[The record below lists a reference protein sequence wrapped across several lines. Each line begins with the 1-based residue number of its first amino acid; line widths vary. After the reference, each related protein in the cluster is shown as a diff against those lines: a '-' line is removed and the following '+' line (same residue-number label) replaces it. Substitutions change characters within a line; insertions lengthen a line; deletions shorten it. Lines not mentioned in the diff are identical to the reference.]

1 METSRP
7 LQISFEGL
15 SYSVRAPVP
24 KDADGGTSNGFAQK
38 LKAPFTGTK
47 YQDKEI
53 LHNLT
58 GTFRPGR
65 LTAILGPSGSGK
77 TTLLNLLAGHA
88 ESGTTTGNLWVNGRP
103 TSGVGLRLLAGYVNQ
118 DDVILPTQ
126 TVSEAIEMSI
136 ILRPPPLAH
145 SSGDYTGGPPGEL
158 DGGTTANAQ
167 PLLPA
172 PVAFTSESNKGSMPI
187 TEKLSRT
194 NQGYLVI
201 EDGLNS
207 RCAQAVEMFGLDKCK
222 NTMVGDSSEKGIS
235 GGEKKRTAIAM
246 EWVTQAPVLFLD
258 EPTSGLDA
266 HAALS
271 VTHHLRSIAAT
282 GRTVIT
288 VVHQPSSEIFEMFD
302 DILVLCEGHIV
313 YLGERTGL
321 TDYLAR
327 LGFPCGMYT
336 NPADHVFNSVL
347 FDSSAFRENAAYA
360 GDTLTNRFPPPTP
373 SSPTFAASSAERA
386 RLLIDEWQRS
396 KEATLLKA
404 AVNAPDLTPIAA
416 TQFRRT
422 SSHLRQVQYLVKRAV
437 RNALRDK
444 MVLWLRVAQVIVLGL
459 VIGLVFLNTQKR
471 PASVQTQ
478 NFSGALFFS
487 AAAQT
492 IMSILSMANVFAQER
507 VVFLREWRASYYK
520 LPAYYLAKNVVEI
533 PIQILVPIIF
543 SCICYWPLG
552 LQRDGVKFVLFMV
565 CSIAIN
571 LFGYSLGMLLA
582 TVCESMSSIVAVLP
596 MVLIPLLL
604 FGGLFVNSGNST
616 VWLRWIQWTTPVKY
630 TFTATMKNQ
639 FEGYIVD
646 GQPLGDQYL
655 ESLQLGSFSVAVNI
669 IFVLGIG
676 LIFWC
681 LAYVA
686 LMYSTT
692 KNNSGGLRSAARA
705 RTHQIRLLGTPDA
718 RFTKRKAAAAALPP
732 QEM

>member
-15 SYSVRAPVP
+15 SYSVKVP
-24 KDADGGTSNGFAQK
+24 AKDAADGSSNIFK
-38 LKAPFTGTK
+38 RILKAPFTGTK

-103 TSGVGLRLLAGYVNQ
+103 TSGAGLRLLAGYVNQ
-118 DDVILPTQ
+118 NDIILPTQ

-136 ILRPPPLAH
+136 ILRPPPLANLSSEFTGSH
-145 SSGDYTGGPPGEL
+145 SASAEDSA
-158 DGGTTANAQ
+158 ANAH

-172 PVAFTSESNKGSMPI
+172 PVTMAGGMSVYNKSPPRRKHASSSDELLVVGD
-187 TEKLSRT
+187 EVHARRT
-194 NQGYLVI
+194 
-201 EDGLNS
+201 
-207 RCAQAVEMFGLDKCK
+207 QAVDTFGLDKCK

-288 VVHQPSSEIFEMFD
+288 VVHQPSSEMFEMFD

-313 YLGERTGL
+313 YLGERAGL

-347 FDSSAFRENAAYA
+347 FDSSAFRSGTAYPN
-360 GDTLTNRFPPPTP
+360 DTLNNQAIT
-373 SSPTFAASSAERA
+373 SSPPASSSDRA
-386 RLLIDEWQRS
+386 QLLIDEWHKS
-396 KEATLLKA
+396 KEVIALRA
-404 AVNAPDLTPIAA
+404 SVDSPDLTPIDI

-422 SSHLRQVQYLVKRAV
+422 SSFKMQVQYLVKRASH
-437 RNALRDK
+437 NALRNK
-444 MVLWLRVAQVIVLGL
+444 LVLRLRLAQAIVLGL

-492 IMSILSMANVFAQER
+492 IISILSMANVFTQER
-507 VVFLREWRASYYK
+507 EVFLHEWHSSYYG
-520 LPAYYLAKNVVEI
+520 LAAYYLAKNVVEL
-533 PIQILVPIIF
+533 PIQVIVPVIF
-543 SCICYWPLG
+543 SSISYWALG
-552 LQRDGVKFVLFMV
+552 LQRDGVKFVIFMV
-565 CSIAIN
+565 TSISVN
-571 LFGYSLGMLLA
+571 LYGYSLGMLMAILCK
-582 TVCESMSSIVAVLP
+582 TMSAIVSVIP
-596 MVLIPLLL
+596 IVVVPLLL

-616 VWLRWIQWTTPVKY
+616 VWLRWIQWLSPIKY
-630 TFTATMKNQ
+630 AFAATMKSQ
-639 FEGYIVD
+639 FKGYVVD
-646 GQPLGDQYL
+646 GKPLGDEYL
-655 ESLQLGSFSVAVNI
+655 ETMQLGPFSIAVNI

-676 LIFWC
+676 FILWC

-686 LMYSTT
+686 LLYSTT
-692 KNNSGGLRSAARA
+692 KTSGGLRSAARA
-705 RTHQIRLLGTPDA
+705 RSHEAQLLGAPDA
-718 RFTKRKAAAAALPP
+718 RFAASITSP
-732 QEM
+732 QAI